1 MLTDL
6 VVMDPVNSFQD
17 GGERNLVCQC
27 LWRDECSLGEGYNW
41 FSTLVNS
48 PWVDFH
54 FGSHGMFY
62 CLKLAK
68 E

>member
-27 LWRDECSLGEGYNW
+27 LWRDECSLGEGW
-41 FSTLVNS
+41 GGGGITGFLH
-48 PWVDFH
+48 W
-54 FGSHGMFY
+54 
-62 CLKLAK
+62 
-68 E
+68 